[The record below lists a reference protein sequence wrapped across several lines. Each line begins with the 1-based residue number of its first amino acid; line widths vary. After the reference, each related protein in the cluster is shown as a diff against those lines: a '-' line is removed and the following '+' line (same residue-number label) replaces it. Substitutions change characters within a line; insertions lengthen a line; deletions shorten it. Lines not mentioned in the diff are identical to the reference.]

1 MNETEYEILNTIK
14 EPISSE
20 KNRGKSLPQKL
31 MLLFYES
38 DFEKLREIIWSN
50 E

>member
-1 MNETEYEILNTIK
+1 MNETEYEISHSIE
-14 EPISSE
+14 EPISSG

-31 MLLFYES
+31 MLLFHNG
-38 DFEKLREIIWSN
+38 DFEKLRKIIWSD